1 MIVKVRQ
8 DYKHAKSI
16 ENAKNGKSMV
26 QVAKHSITY
35 NNHKLNDVHLSEL
48 FPPVINFAN
57 FTLLQDLL
65 QELIAIHDD
74 VDHGIHGLE
83 RDHGSDGGDEI
94 GPVSKESDGAV
105 VRDVHYGDLLI
116 LVSEDMEHCVNQL
129 IELGQPE
136 DLQAMSQ
143 QTFLLLH

>member
-1 MIVKVRQ
+1 M
-8 DYKHAKSI
+8 
-16 ENAKNGKSMV
+16 
-26 QVAKHSITY
+26 
-35 NNHKLNDVHLSEL
+35 HLSEL
-48 FPPVINFAN
+48 FPPVIKLVKA
-57 FTLLQDLL
+57 TQL
-65 QELIAIHDD
+65 QEEIAIHDD

-83 RDHGSDGGDEI
+83 RDHGSNGGDKI

-105 VRDVHYGDLLI
+105 ISDVGFGDLHI
-116 LVSEDMEHCVNQL
+116 AVSEDHEHCVNQL

>member
-1 MIVKVRQ
+1 MIVIVGQ
-8 DYKHAKSI
+8 DYKHAESI
-16 ENAKNGKSMV
+16 ENAKKRKSVV
-26 QVAKHSITY
+26 QVAEHSITY
-35 NNHKLNDVHLSEL
+35 NNHKLNDMHLSDL
-48 FPPVINFAN
+48 FPPFIKLVN
-57 FTLLQDLL
+57 FTEL
-65 QELIAIHDD
+65 QEVMAIHDD

-83 RDHGSDGGDEI
+83 RDHSSDGEDEI

-105 VRDVHYGDLLI
+105 VRDVHWVDLRI
-116 LVSEDMEHCVNQL
+116 TVSEDREHCVNQL

>member
-1 MIVKVRQ
+1 M
-8 DYKHAKSI
+8 
-16 ENAKNGKSMV
+16 
-26 QVAKHSITY
+26 
-35 NNHKLNDVHLSEL
+35 HLSEL
-48 FPPVINFAN
+48 FTPVIKLVKA
-57 FTLLQDLL
+57 TQL
-65 QELIAIHDD
+65 QEVIAIHDD

-83 RDHGSDGGDEI
+83 RDHSSDGEDEI

-105 VRDVHYGDLLI
+105 IRDVHWGDLLI
-116 LVSEDMEHCVNQL
+116 PVSEDHEHCVNQL